1 MKQFST
7 HSIHSSQPI
16 LKNKVFWVSILIVLL
31 IALTFWSQSRVP
43 ALNDKAQMGD
53 RINISAIAFDIVFPI
68 IESQPLYERTIKA
81 AINWGY
87 TNWKGMTFGF
97 LLAAAFISLIQS
109 LPKTLGSKN
118 KWINSLIGL
127 TIGSPLGVC
136 VNCATPIAQGMIHA
150 GSRLE
155 VALAMLMSSPTLN
168 PIVLTIA
175 FSLLSFHMALIK
187 VLISIFFIIFIIPLI
202 IRLSGNLSINP
213 GGTATIESQA
223 TSLTHIQKNN
233 LFSLQPSP
241 NNWFDAIKISILSFL
256 KNLFYIIKITL
267 PFMLLAGL
275 LGSFLIESLPTDSLP
290 NLTMNPLTLFII
302 AAIGV
307 FLPVPIAF
315 DVLIVNI
322 LISSGLTTG
331 LAATLLFSLGIFSI
345 YPALIIAR
353 SISIKLSLLL
363 FISTL
368 LVAII
373 AGTIT
378 HYVDNNLRLTAKVSI
393 EKALNKQTPRLSLQE
408 AIDTCEIFKAT
419 KRDKQCLNKLLLSD
433 LFTNADI
440 KNCHLDSVTN
450 NDVLK
455 NNPYI
460 GMCQQIF
467 SFSET
472 KKKSVEKNNI
482 DECLTLK
489 NSRLNDECKIHFIRS
504 QSNRYT
510 SLDACSQVKSIG
522 GQRYCRAMVIADRMQ
537 SKSIEACNL
546 DLSADMHRQCIDN
559 LNAHITS
566 AFGELEKCNE
576 LATDNARN
584 ICRSTVVSL
593 KISKLK
599 EFSICSK
606 LTAKKEIDTCND
618 LVIMQKALQQ
628 MTPSLC
634 VNLTNKRMIN
644 DCQINAV
651 IQHKRVDIE
660 KQKLLAFKST
670 LNDNKITK
678 NPSPSETTKKTLTN
692 PLHWTNILND
702 KNITLSSTP
711 HFNRK
716 IKQSP
721 IFKSLSGEQLGLKS
735 NWDINLT
742 DFMEPFI
749 YGKGIASGDFNND
762 GWPDLAFASSNG
774 IHLYQNNG
782 HGAFNY
788 FRHVT
793 IKNHS
798 LNTFIV
804 SFVDIDNDGWQD
816 LYLTAY
822 NDGSYFFKNEQ
833 GDFTNNALV
842 HLPANNNIV
851 TLAAGFA
858 DWNKDGLLDLATG
871 NWSYGAEGA
880 FIPQKSQNIWY
891 TNKQLNFIPLRP
903 NEVLGETL
911 SILMSD
917 INHDGNIDM
926 LIGNDRKYPDMFYLG
941 NSTGEFTQIT
951 DDMKIIPQT
960 SFNTMSYDSADFNN
974 DLLLDIFSTD
984 MSMTKGDSRDY
995 CDALTIPTDKKRCQ
1009 WLLQGVKAVKLM
1021 DVGWCEALESS
1032 QRAECYTAMAI
1043 KLAKRDK
1050 NKQLCRKI
1058 STAFPAKADFCNN
1071 ISNKLSDIKLPL
1083 FSNNLQQKE
1092 SNKLLI
1098 NTENQYFI
1106 DKSNG
1111 MGIKNSFWG
1120 WNGKAADLDNDGW
1133 QDIYIGNGLGFGQH
1147 DKNIHSNVF
1156 YHNQQGL
1163 KFIQNEEKFGLTNYI
1178 NTPSYTYI
1186 DFDLDGDIDII
1197 SSGIMSTP
1205 SVFLNQGTTGNSIS
1219 FVLRD
1224 QSGNKFCIGCKV
1236 IIHYSNGS
1244 KSQIREMKLSGG
1256 FMSYDDPVL
1265 YFGLAD
1271 YTHIDSLKVIW
1282 SDGEEWSLKHQLNAN
1297 HRYKI
1302 NRQKNKVLNN
1312 DAE

>member
-7 HSIHSSQPI
+7 HSIHNTQPL

-31 IALTFWSQSRVP
+31 IALTFWSQSRIP

-68 IESQPLYERTIKA
+68 IESQPLYERAIKA

-155 VALAMLMSSPTLN
+155 VALAMLLSSPTLN

-187 VLISIFFIIFIIPLI
+187 ILISVFFIIFIVPLL
-202 IRLSGNLSINP
+202 IRLSGNLSVNSDS
-213 GGTATIESQA
+213 TAAIESQA
-223 TSLTHIQKNN
+223 TSLNHTQNNN
-233 LFSLQPSP
+233 LFSLQSSP
-241 NNWFDAIKISILSFL
+241 ENWLDAVKISILSLL
-256 KNLFYIIKITL
+256 KNLFYIIKVTL

-275 LGSFLIESLPTDSLP
+275 LGSFLIESLPTGSLP

-302 AAIGV
+302 ATIGV

-315 DVLIVNI
+315 DVLIVNV

-353 SISIKLSLLL
+353 SISIKLSLLFFTSILL
-363 FISTL
+363 F
-368 LVAII
+368 AIV

-378 HYVDNNLRLTAKVSI
+378 HYVDNDLRLTAKASI
-393 EKALNKQTPRLSLQE
+393 EKALIKQIPRLSLQD
-408 AIDTCEIFKAT
+408 AINTCEIFKAS

-433 LFTNADI
+433 LFTNASI
-440 KNCHLDSVTN
+440 KDCSLNSTN
-450 NDVLK
+450 NDENL
-455 NNPYI
+455 NNKPYI
-460 GMCQQIF
+460 EMCQQIF

-472 KKKSVEKNNI
+472 KKTSIEKNNI
-482 DECLTLK
+482 NECNVLK
-489 NSRLNDECKIHFIRS
+489 KARLNDECKIHFIRS
-504 QSNRYT
+504 RSNNYT
-510 SLDACSQVKSIG
+510 SLDACLQVKSIG

-546 DLSADMHRQCIDN
+546 ALSTDMNRQCIDN

-566 AFGELEKCNE
+566 ALGELDKCNE
-576 LATDNARN
+576 LTTDNAQS
-584 ICRSTVVSL
+584 ICRSTVISL

-599 EFSICSK
+599 EFSVCQK
-606 LTAKKEIDTCND
+606 LTSEKEITTCND
-618 LVIMQKALQQ
+618 LVIVQKALQQ
-628 MTPSLC
+628 MAPSFC
-634 VNLTNKRMIN
+634 ASLTNKRMIN

-660 KQKLLAFKST
+660 KHKLSAFDSN
-670 LNDNKITK
+670 LNDDAQTNTSSVFISEK
-678 NPSPSETTKKTLTN
+678 NIVTE
-692 PLHWTNILND
+692 PLHWTDILTD
-702 KNITLSSTP
+702 KNISLSSTP

-716 IKQSP
+716 IIQSP
-721 IFKSLSGEQLGLKS
+721 IFKALSGKQLGLKS
-735 NWDINLT
+735 TWKLNLT

-782 HGAFNY
+782 KGAFNY
-788 FRHVT
+788 FRH
-793 IKNHS
+793 IKINEHS
-798 LNTFIV
+798 LNAFIV
-804 SFVDIDNDGWQD
+804 NFVDIDNDGWQD

-822 NDGSYFFKNEQ
+822 NDGSYFFKNEK
-833 GDFTNNALV
+833 GHFTDDAFI
-842 HLPANNNIV
+842 HLPTNNNIV
-851 TLAAGFA
+851 TLSAGFA
-858 DWNKDGLLDLATG
+858 DWNKDGLLDIAIG

-891 TNKQLNFIPLRP
+891 TNEQLNFTPLYP

-926 LIGNDRKYPDMFYLG
+926 LVGNDRKYPDMFYLG
-941 NSTGEFTQIT
+941 NTSGEFKQIT

-995 CDALTIPTDKKRCQ
+995 CDALTITTDKKRCQ
-1009 WLLQGVKAVKLM
+1009 WLLQGVKAVKSL
-1021 DVGWCEALESS
+1021 DVGWCEALEKS

-1043 KLAKRDK
+1043 RLAKRDK
-1050 NKQLCRKI
+1050 NKQLCSKV
-1058 STAFPAKADFCNN
+1058 SSAFPSKADFCKN

-1098 NTENQYFI
+1098 NTNNHTFI
-1106 DKSNG
+1106 DRSEN
-1111 MGIKNSFWG
+1111 MEVKNSFWG

-1156 YHNQQGL
+1156 YHNQQGQ
-1163 KFIQNEEKFGLTNYI
+1163 KFIRDEKKFGLTHYI
-1178 NTPSYTYI
+1178 NTPSYTYV

-1205 SVFLNQGTTGNSIS
+1205 TVFLNQGTTGNSIS

-1224 QSGNKFCIGCKV
+1224 QSGNKFCIGCKI
-1236 IIHYSNGS
+1236 IIHYNNGS
-1244 KSQIREMKLSGG
+1244 KSQIRELKLSGG

-1265 YFGLAD
+1265 YFGLAE
-1271 YTHIDSLKVIW
+1271 YSHIDSLKVIW
-1282 SDGEEWSLKHQLNAN
+1282 STGEEWILKRQLKAN

-1302 NRQKNKVLNN
+1302 NRLKKGFK
-1312 DAE
+1312 